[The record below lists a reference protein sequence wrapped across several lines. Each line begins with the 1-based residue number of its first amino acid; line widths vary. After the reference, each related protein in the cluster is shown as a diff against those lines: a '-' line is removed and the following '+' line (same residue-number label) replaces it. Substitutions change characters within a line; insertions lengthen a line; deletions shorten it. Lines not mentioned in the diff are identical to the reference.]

1 MFRSQKEFLQQH
13 ALWRREQEERRVSYW
28 TDTSNYYDRVLKSAD
43 R

>member
-1 MFRSQKEFLQQH
+1 MFRSQKEFLEQH
-13 ALWRREQEERRVSYW
+13 VLRRREEEERRLSYW